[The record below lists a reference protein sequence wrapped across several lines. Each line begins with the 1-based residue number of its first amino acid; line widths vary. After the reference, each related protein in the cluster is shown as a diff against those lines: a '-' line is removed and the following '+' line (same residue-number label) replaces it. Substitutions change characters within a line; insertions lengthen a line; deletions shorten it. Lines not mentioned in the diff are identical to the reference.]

1 MYHSPAIHSEEA
13 SLTSAP
19 QRETVDS
26 PLPAGNF
33 LKSTPCLVKILPCP
47 VAGLLEFTSPEKD
60 LSSVTGST
68 LGAQSNQHA
77 RIFWSRPEVEVRK

>member
-13 SLTSAP
+13 FLRSTP

-26 PLPAGNF
+26 PLLADSFQNG
-33 LKSTPCLVKILPCP
+33 TPCLVEIPPYP

-77 RIFWSRPEVEVRK
+77 QIFWSRPEVEVHK

>member
-13 SLTSAP
+13 FLTSAS

-26 PLPAGNF
+26 PLLADIFHKG
-33 LKSTPCLVKILPCP
+33 TPCLVEIPPSPLT
-47 VAGLLEFTSPEKD
+47 GLLEFTLPEKD
-60 LSSVTGST
+60 LSLITYST

-77 RIFWSRPEVEVRK
+77 QIFWSKPEVEICT

>member
-13 SLTSAP
+13 FLRSAS

-26 PLPAGNF
+26 PLRTDSFHKG
-33 LKSTPCLVKILPCP
+33 TPCLVEIPPCP
-47 VAGLLEFTSPEKD
+47 VAGLLEFTSPVKD
-60 LSSVTGST
+60 LSSFTDST

-77 RIFWSRPEVEVRK
+77 RIFWSKPEVEVNK

>member
-1 MYHSPAIHSEEA
+1 MYHSQATHSKEA
-13 SLTSAP
+13 FLTSAS

-26 PLPAGNF
+26 PLPEDIFHKGT
-33 LKSTPCLVKILPCP
+33 LCLVEILPCP

-77 RIFWSRPEVEVRK
+77 RIFWSRPEVEVHK